1 MPDPWLPTLSIP
13 AAILPTAV
21 YVLFVWWIDRYE
33 KEPWRWLV
41 AAFLWGAFPAVAI
54 AIALQLTF
62 DIPLTS
68 LMPQHSALVSVSI
81 VGPLIEEAAK
91 AAPLVVLYAL
101 ARHELDGPLDGII
114 YGSLIGFGFAMTE
127 NLLYFWSGAGD
138 GVSSWG
144 MLVLGRAVVFGLNHA
159 MFTSLFGIG
168 LTLAAHKPSASHRWG
183 LAVLGL
189 SGAVT
194 AHFFHNFFLSVGDYC
209 LVSLVLDY
217 LGVGVVLVTI
227 VLAWRREKRWLQT
240 FLSDEVEQG
249 LLSAKELAIISSW
262 RRRTMQRWRQM
273 GAGHRAQARAW
284 NRLVHDATDLAFQKR
299 QYTRRPNERLAQRI
313 EALRQRIQEERRWL

>member
-1 MPDPWLPTLSIP
+1 MPDAWLPALSIP

-41 AAFLWGAFPAVAI
+41 AVFLWGAFPAVAI
-54 AIALQLTF
+54 AIALHLAL
-62 DIPLTS
+62 DMPLTS

-91 AAPLVVLYAL
+91 AVPLVVLYAL

-127 NLLYFWSGAGD
+127 NVLYFLGATG
-138 GVSSWG
+138 GGAASWL

-168 LTLAAHKPSASHRWG
+168 LTLAAHKPSASHRWA
-183 LAVLGL
+183 LAVLGFG
-189 SGAVT
+189 GAVT
-194 AHFFHNFFLSVGDYC
+194 AHFFHNFFLSVGDFC
-209 LVSLVLDY
+209 LISLALDY
-217 LGVGVVLVTI
+217 LGVGLVLATI

-249 LLSAKELAIISSW
+249 MLSPEEFVIISSW
-262 RRRTMQRWRQM
+262 RRRVVQRWRRM
-273 GAGHRAQARAW
+273 SAGRRAQARAW
-284 NRLVHDATDLAFQKR
+284 NRLVHDATDLAFKKR
-299 QYTRRPNERLAQRI
+299 QYMRRPNDRLAQRI
-313 EALRQRIQEERRWL
+313 EALRQRIQEERALL